1 MPALDQY
8 LSIADLESAARRR
21 MPACVRGYV
30 CGGTEDGASLQES
43 LQAFQLLQEIRS
55 LQVLLQRLLHLYLRE
70 VRFLF
75 RSRTYN
81 PDYH

>member
-43 LQAFQLLQEIRS
+43 LQAFQLLGFVPRGLRNVEKRS
-55 LQVLLQRLLHLYLRE
+55 
-70 VRFLF
+70 
-75 RSRTYN
+75 TAA
-81 PDYH
+81 